1 MHCVHVTAKARRI
14 FPYIFLLNNSTILE
28 VLLIA
33 LQDLFDNKAP
43 FHVKQSNQ
51 SSKDAYSFFHQV
63 DSPNM
68 ETLNHV
74 KRGEQKSCI
83 VPSKFAI
90 PCSRLFRISYPEQCL
105 FAG

>member
-33 LQDLFDNKAP
+33 FGDLFDNKAP

-63 DSPNM
+63 DSSNM

-74 KRGEQKSCI
+74 KRGEQKLYCFIEVCDS
-83 VPSKFAI
+83 
-90 PCSRLFRISYPEQCL
+90 
-105 FAG
+105 